1 MKQENEKAKIIA
13 FCGIDGSGKSTQ
25 LKLVRDYLSK
35 DAKVLV
41 AKMSYSPLNRMGD
54 NKIFDLALKG
64 YSGLKIISYY
74 YDLQHKDVF
83 NYDYILCDRHLL
95 CYLAYAYAY
104 DVPHLDI
111 VRNLLFMVDDPDL
124 TFYFD
129 VPVSVSMD
137 RISKRTFIDRN
148 ENVDT
153 LTKAKQGYEY
163 TMGIFDNVY
172 RIDGMLSVEEEFEEV
187 VDKIHLLKR

>member
-83 NYDYILCDRHLL
+83 NYDYTFLECYNHLFKNIRPHQPYVIAAIL
-95 CYLAYAYAY
+95 
-104 DVPHLDI
+104 
-111 VRNLLFMVDDPDL
+111 RN
-124 TFYFD
+124 
-129 VPVSVSMD
+129 
-137 RISKRTFIDRN
+137 
-148 ENVDT
+148 
-153 LTKAKQGYEY
+153 
-163 TMGIFDNVY
+163 
-172 RIDGMLSVEEEFEEV
+172 FEEANKESYIEIPIIV
-187 VDKIHLLKR
+187 EDDE